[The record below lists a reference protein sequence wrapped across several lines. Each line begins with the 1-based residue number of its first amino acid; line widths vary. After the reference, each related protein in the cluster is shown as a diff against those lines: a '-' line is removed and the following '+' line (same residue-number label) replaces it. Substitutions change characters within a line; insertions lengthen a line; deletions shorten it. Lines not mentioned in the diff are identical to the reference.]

1 MTTTPTQ
8 PRAMPMTAAIH
19 FGASIQRTFTPI
31 AITAPPQTIA
41 RIAIRQAPSSTSSP
55 NGV

>member
-1 MTTTPTQ
+1 
-8 PRAMPMTAAIH
+8 MPMTAAIH
-19 FGASIQRTFTPI
+19 FGASIQKTFTPI
-31 AITAPPQTIA
+31 ASTAPPHTIA